1 MSHPLAPA
9 ELLRAGYAVTFRS
22 VYTGFRCYQSITG
35 ARDGL
40 LRSTVNPVE
49 IAFWP
54 TREDLFAW
62 LQDLGYRLDD
72 PVPIGIG
79 YMRVGIITTSHDL
92 VDPEIDRGT
101 LFEVPAGMKP
111 RPAAHVIP
119 VAPPAVPEPPP
130 APKHRPYRPSNGS
143 EGDSFISLYCIRC
156 TGYIGGH
163 CSILMR
169 ASAHDVGD
177 PEYPPQWVRT
187 DEGPKCTSFVDRSER
202 PAKPRNRI
210 RPAREQ
216 TSLF

>member
-9 ELLRAGYAVTFRS
+9 ELLRSGYAVTFRS

-101 LFEVPAGMKP
+101 LFEVPAGIKP

-119 VAPPAVPEPPP
+119 PAPRAMPEPQQDIPRNIPAEAEPPPPAVRRRAGADR
-130 APKHRPYRPSNGS
+130 APQG
-143 EGDSFISLYCIRC
+143 L
-156 TGYIGGH
+156 
-163 CSILMR
+163 
-169 ASAHDVGD
+169 
-177 PEYPPQWVRT
+177 
-187 DEGPKCTSFVDRSER
+187 
-202 PAKPRNRI
+202 
-210 RPAREQ
+210 
-216 TSLF
+216 LF